1 MAHTHTHTP
10 PEVLPSYEKVSIM
23 GTEAILPVWVV
34 SATIV
39 GHAVT
44 NRHWEGGFKELKA
57 CRDTSPPKEG

>member
-1 MAHTHTHTP
+1 
-10 PEVLPSYEKVSIM
+10 M